1 MTQFEQLEGL
11 YTQFANLADEI
22 EFMIDNEEYN
32 EAVSKLQ
39 HKDSLIKQFILIKK
53 TVSLDEETTAKML
66 LMEEA
71 LVKREKQNI
80 EKLTRLR
87 DEVATELNKTKKSVK
102 LNNAY
107 IKTNTQNQGSIM
119 DFSE

>member
-1 MTQFEQLEGL
+1 MTQFEQLERL
-11 YTQFANLADEI
+11 YNQFSKLADEI

-32 EAVSKLQ
+32 EAVLRLQ
-39 HKDSLIKQFILIKK
+39 YKDSLIKQLKLVKK
-53 TVSLDEETTAKML
+53 TVSLDEETKAKML

-80 EKLTRLR
+80 EKFSKLR
-87 DEVATELNKTKKSVK
+87 DEVANELNKTKKNVK

-107 IKTNTQNQGSIM
+107 TKTSIHKQGSLM